1 MSLQTHP
8 ASHMRTLRST
18 THHSIGNASAFP
30 NATFIL
36 GPGSRSLL
44 DAGYPTTPSSDI
56 LSSAVPPDR
65 TRILRPED
73 FPTAVGP
80 FPRAHDFF
88 GDGSLYIVS
97 AAGHLAGHVNVLAR
111 TSATGAWICLGAD
124 TAHDVRLLTGE
135 REIACMMGPD
145 GRMMCAH
152 ASKEEAVEH
161 IARVGSLL
169 KVPKV
174 RVLLAHDWEWYE
186 QNRGGPA
193 FLPGVIPAE

>member
-1 MSLQTHP
+1 
-8 ASHMRTLRST
+8 MRTLRST
-18 THHSIGNASAFP
+18 THCHSIGNASAFP

-88 GDGSLYIVS
+88 GDGSFY
-97 AAGHLAGHVNVLAR
+97 VLD
-111 TSATGAWICLGAD
+111 C
-124 TAHDVRLLTGE
+124 
-135 REIACMMGPD
+135 
-145 GRMMCAH
+145 
-152 ASKEEAVEH
+152 
-161 IARVGSLL
+161 
-169 KVPKV
+169 
-174 RVLLAHDWEWYE
+174 
-186 QNRGGPA
+186 
-193 FLPGVIPAE
+193 PGVSLSFLSCPKYASFTMYPS